1 MLTFGLVGC
10 GDIAHLRAQALAKS
24 ASCGLAAV
32 TDVDGARAAAF
43 ASRYGVAAVES
54 VAALVG
60 RAEIDAVAICTPPD
74 SHEPVAR
81 AAFAAGKHVLC
92 EKPLARTPEECRL
105 MLDAAEASG
114 KTLATGFNFRFYPSV
129 EKARELFDAGA
140 IGELD
145 HIRAYCG
152 YVANAKNGNW
162 LHDAAVTGGGAL
174 HDNGIHLLDTVLYF
188 FGEPVE
194 VEGRGTSMV
203 WNLPGCEENGFV
215 LMRNAAGR
223 LASVHASWTEWA
235 GYKFSVEIYG
245 SKGCILVRCFPM
257 VTELIVAGEGK
268 PRRRAFYFP
277 KANVMEHVQSYR
289 WIVVESFVKE
299 FDEFAALAAGRKSA
313 MATGTDGWR
322 AVDVAHRACER

>member
-24 ASCGLAAV
+24 TVCQLRAV
-32 TDVDGARAAAF
+32 ADVDAGRAKAFAAKYGVDAAAD
-43 ASRYGVAAVES
+43 AE
-54 VAALVG
+54 ALVE
-60 RAEIDAVAICTPPD
+60 RLDVDATVICTPPD
-74 SHEPVAR
+74 SHEPVAN

-92 EKPLARTPEECRL
+92 EKPLARTPNECRR
-105 MLDAAEASG
+105 MLDAAKASG
-114 KTLATGFNFRFYPSV
+114 KVLATGFNFRFYPSV

-152 YVANAKNGNW
+152 YIANARNGNW
-162 LHDAAVTGGGAL
+162 LHDAKVTGGGAL

-194 VEGRGTSMV
+194 IDGRATSLV

-215 LMRNAAGR
+215 WMRNAAGR
-223 LASVHASWTEWA
+223 LASVQASWTEWA

-245 SKGCILVRCFPM
+245 AKGCILIRCFPM

-299 FDEFAALAAGRKSA
+299 FAEFAALVEGRKSSVA
-313 MATGTDGWR
+313 SGLDGLR
-322 AVDVAHRACER
+322 SVEVAHRACLR